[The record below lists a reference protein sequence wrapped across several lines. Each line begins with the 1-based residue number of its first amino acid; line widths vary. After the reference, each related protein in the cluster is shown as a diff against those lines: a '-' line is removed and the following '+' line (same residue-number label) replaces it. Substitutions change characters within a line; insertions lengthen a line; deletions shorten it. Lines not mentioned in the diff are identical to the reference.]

1 MEKKE
6 LQLQPRLQCLADL
19 VPQGARLADVGTDH
33 GYLPVWL
40 LQHGRMECAIASDI
54 NALPLDHARATAA
67 EYGVTACIDFRLC
80 PGLAKI
86 GSEECDTVAIAG
98 MGGETI
104 IGILEAAPWTR
115 DGTHTLILQPQTKVD
130 LLRRWLCES
139 GYRFLEEKLVRDKEQ
154 LYVVFR
160 VTGGEVSALSE
171 ADALTGILLRDDP
184 LYGEYLSQHLAKL
197 ERARDGLAVSSLADK
212 EARIAHLE
220 NLIEEIERRKGEW
233 EHGNGT

>member
-40 LQHGRMECAIASDI
+40 LQHGRMESAIASDI

-86 GSEECDTVAIAG
+86 GSEECGTVAIAG
-98 MGGETI
+98 IILVEAMRSLRHACETDI
-104 IGILEAAPWTR
+104 ATAP
-115 DGTHTLILQPQTKVD
+115 LP
-130 LLRRWLCES
+130 
-139 GYRFLEEKLVRDKEQ
+139 
-154 LYVVFR
+154 
-160 VTGGEVSALSE
+160 
-171 ADALTGILLRDDP
+171 
-184 LYGEYLSQHLAKL
+184 
-197 ERARDGLAVSSLADK
+197 
-212 EARIAHLE
+212 
-220 NLIEEIERRKGEW
+220 
-233 EHGNGT
+233 

>member
-1 MEKKE
+1 MEKE
-6 LQLQPRLQCLADL
+6 LQLQPRLQCIASL

-40 LQHGRMECAIASDI
+40 LQHGRIESAIASDI
-54 NALPLDHARATAA
+54 NALPLDHARATAR
-67 EYGVTACIDFRLC
+67 EYGVTERMDFRLC

-86 GSEECDTVAIAG
+86 RTEECDAIAIAG

-104 IGILEAAPWTR
+104 LGILEAAPWTR
-115 DGTHTLILQPQTKVD
+115 DGAHTLILQPQTKVD

-160 VTGGEVSALSE
+160 VTGGDKRRVSE
-171 ADALTGILLRDDP
+171 ADALTGFLLGDDP
-184 LYGEYLSQHLAKL
+184 LYGEYLAQHLAKL
-197 ERARDGLAVSSLADK
+197 RRAAQGLAVSSLSDRD
-212 EARIAHLE
+212 ARIAHLQQ
-220 NLIEEIERRKGEW
+220 LIEELERREREW
-233 EHGNGT
+233 AHGNGT